1 MFQANKATY
10 TVNGI
15 KNWSLLRK
23 HVYLVQEYCKKNMN
37 GKIPAKQDME
47 MILDKALLESNCP
60 SDSVTNTYHRSKQTG
75 SRKRGNPAKDSLE
88 RLDIEFPRSKRTGCS
103 FTSDAHDEV
112 PQSQILNTAPCDK
125 GEEAEAMVMRESV
138 RHVNS
143 IKETLA
149 PNQSSTFP
157 FSYAPRFPV
166 FPSARS
172 ITTPLLFNT
181 IQ

>member
-1 MFQANKATY
+1 
-10 TVNGI
+10 
-15 KNWSLLRK
+15 
-23 HVYLVQEYCKKNMN
+23 
-37 GKIPAKQDME
+37 ME

-60 SDSVTNTYHRSKQTG
+60 SVTNTYHRSKQTG
-75 SRKRGNPAKDSLE
+75 IRKRGNPAKDSLE

-166 FPSARS
+166 FPSAVDHNPIAIQHDP
-172 ITTPLLFNT
+172 ITPTMPV
-181 IQ
+181 

>member
-1 MFQANKATY
+1 
-10 TVNGI
+10 
-15 KNWSLLRK
+15 
-23 HVYLVQEYCKKNMN
+23 
-37 GKIPAKQDME
+37 ME
-47 MILDKALLESNCP
+47 IILDKALLESNCP
-60 SDSVTNTYHRSKQTG
+60 SVTNTYHRSKQTG
-75 SRKRGNPAKDSLE
+75 IRKRGNPAKDSLE

-103 FTSDAHDEV
+103 FTSDAPNEV

-149 PNQSSTFP
+149 PFRVLLSLFRTLRVFP
-157 FSYAPRFPV
+157 FSHLL
-166 FPSARS
+166 S
-172 ITTPLLFNT
+172 ITIPLLFNM